1 MKSDDGDPLITL
13 QEARERQRVRDL
25 SPESLDGRF
34 CGGVEARRQIPSLAS
49 DDLWDVR
56 VRESEC
62 MTELRERQETED
74 ASSVSGCDARREEL
88 FARTFSNYFSRVLL
102 LHWTLGFV
110 SKL

>member
-1 MKSDDGDPLITL
+1 MIEILSSLCK
-13 QEARERQRVRDL
+13 RERDL

-62 MTELRERQETED
+62 MTELRERYRD
-74 ASSVSGCDARREEL
+74 RRCKCVVGMRRKTRRIIRKD
-88 FARTFSNYFSRVLL
+88 F
-102 LHWTLGFV
+102 
-110 SKL
+110 